1 MNALDG
7 VEDEIVV
14 GLSYNNETKYLVDS
28 QTSAISPSE
37 ISSLK
42 VIEWTKVFE
51 YQYNVIASPMSPPSL
66 KKQKLKNQIFMG
78 GM

>member
-1 MNALDG
+1 VIWTHRKVLIRKLFSINGFSPCDVNALDG

-37 ISSLK
+37 ISSLQ
-42 VIEWTKVFE
+42 VIE
-51 YQYNVIASPMSPPSL
+51 
-66 KKQKLKNQIFMG
+66 
-78 GM
+78 

>member
-37 ISSLK
+37 ISSLQ
-42 VIEWTKVFE
+42 VIE
-51 YQYNVIASPMSPPSL
+51 
-66 KKQKLKNQIFMG
+66 
-78 GM
+78 